1 VLLNARHHFYERY
14 GKRPPEV
21 RLDPASSAG
30 AFDGWRRSSMIRVGA
45 ISGSRTP
52 PGIRDLE
59 IAPTAKPG
67 TWLLRTGWR
76 RHRLID
82 PAEVPGSAGRS

>member
-1 VLLNARHHFYERY
+1 
-14 GKRPPEV
+14 
-21 RLDPASSAG
+21 
-30 AFDGWRRSSMIRVGA
+30 MIRVGA

-59 IAPTAKPG
+59 IAPTEGIASTAKPR

-82 PAEVPGSAGRS
+82 PAEVPGAAGMV